1 MNERKKMKNEKEHN
15 KEYNKELFIVEAV
28 IGVAATILVIFV
40 AAMSAILMGE
50 QPLISAGLLTVS
62 IVAFII
68 ICLALTKMEQIVGY
82 YECAECHFKNTPK
95 YGTVLWSMH
104 FGRTRYMPCAKC
116 HKWSWQKKVL

>member
-1 MNERKKMKNEKEHN
+1 MKNEKEHN
-15 KEYNKELFIVEAV
+15 KEHNKELFMVEAV
-28 IGVAATILVIFV
+28 IGVAATILVVFV
-40 AAMSAILMGE
+40 VAVSALLMSERPVTGI
-50 QPLISAGLLTVS
+50 GLLVVS

-82 YECAECHFKNTPK
+82 YECAECHYKNVPK
-95 YGTVLWSMH
+95 YRTVLWSMH